1 MTMQNKK
8 TGYIRKEATEILNIK
23 PSQIQYYTDIGI
35 ITPDISAPKGRGTR
49 RIYSKRN
56 LLEILIAKRMIEHGL
71 STRTV
76 AAIFSTSRMHD
87 HKLPD
92 DIRNLR
98 TMFWNIDSWDCSHSV
113 FVTYHLQQ
121 FDHEQFAMGLEF
133 FNKKEKRQRE
143 ANDKIGHHTKS
154 LIIINV
160 TDLVEKLVKI

>member
-1 MTMQNKK
+1 MQNKK

-92 DIRNLR
+92 AISLSKIRPP
-98 TMFWNIDSWDCSHSV
+98 
-113 FVTYHLQQ
+113 YAQ
-121 FDHEQFAMGLEF
+121 
-133 FNKKEKRQRE
+133 
-143 ANDKIGHHTKS
+143 
-154 LIIINV
+154 IN
-160 TDLVEKLVKI
+160 